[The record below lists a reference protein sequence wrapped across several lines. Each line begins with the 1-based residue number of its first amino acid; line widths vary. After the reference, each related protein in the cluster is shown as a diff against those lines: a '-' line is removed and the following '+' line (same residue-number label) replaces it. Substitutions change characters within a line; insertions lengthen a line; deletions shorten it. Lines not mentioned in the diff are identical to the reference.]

1 MKRLRFPTA
10 GPLARVVHVC
20 KSHAANHMYIKE
32 MLIALATVS
41 LNSHNKRTANPLTPD
56 FRSFD
61 TRISRPQIPKI
72 QSNYFGLFGIIDV

>member
-10 GPLARVVHVC
+10 GQLVRVVRVC
-20 KSHAANHMYIKE
+20 KSHAANHMYINE
-32 MLIALATVS
+32 MLIALATVC
-41 LNSHNKRTANPLTPD
+41 LNRRNKRTVNPLTPD
-56 FRSFD
+56 FRSTD